1 MNYAATGRLSGDYFS
16 VRFKEATIQQNRR
29 KFPTGETPN
38 NRKDHKKKKT
48 FCFGKKKKQKK
59 KVSYNTQ
66 SKQVIRKVAI

>member
-38 NRKDHKKKKT
+38 NRKDHKKKKSILFWEEKKT
-48 FCFGKKKKQKK
+48 KKKGQL
-59 KVSYNTQ
+59 
-66 SKQVIRKVAI
+66 